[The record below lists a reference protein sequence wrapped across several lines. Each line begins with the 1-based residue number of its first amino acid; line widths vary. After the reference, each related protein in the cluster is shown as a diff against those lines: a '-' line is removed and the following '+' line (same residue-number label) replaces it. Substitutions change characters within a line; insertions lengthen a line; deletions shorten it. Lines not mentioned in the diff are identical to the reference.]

1 MAEEGGSEIN
11 VGLGQGSMD
20 STESRWVFQDED
32 DSEIDD
38 DDDDVFSQRS
48 AAAGGLDSE
57 EEEENAEQR
66 LIRTGPRIDS
76 FDVEALEVPGA
87 VRSDYEVAS
96 GVLVRCAFLLCESTV
111 NEICVFNFTL
121 FRSISFL
128 VTIWLFRKENWIR
141 IVWLLL
147 VFVHFT
153 RRGKVE

>member
-57 EEEENAEQR
+57 EEEDNAEQR

-76 FDVEALEVPGA
+76 FDVEALEVPGV

-96 GVLVRCAFLLCESTV
+96 GVLVRCPFLLCESTV
-111 NEICVFNFTL
+111 NEICV
-121 FRSISFL
+121 
-128 VTIWLFRKENWIR
+128 
-141 IVWLLL
+141 
-147 VFVHFT
+147 
-153 RRGKVE
+153 